1 MNEAIRRFYEELH
14 IPLEEQ
20 ISRRPKGI
28 SPGQIE
34 AAAEFVYKHRGEIEP
49 IMMVREIKKIAK
61 LIDVSRYKGT
71 NEIARE
77 AVLEIAKFRKETEK
91 LKGILDGYLNRVEN
105 TTWTNR
111 ILMIIIILMLLA
123 ILIGVYDGILGR

>member
-1 MNEAIRRFYEELH
+1 MNEAVREFYEALH
-14 IPLEEQ
+14 IPIEKQ
-20 ISRRPKGI
+20 IDRRPEGT

-61 LIDVSRYKGT
+61 LIDVARYKGT

-77 AVLEIAKFRKETEK
+77 ATLEIAKFRKEVK
-91 LKGILDGYLNRVEN
+91 NMKGILDGYLNRVEN